1 MSKNYTM
8 EDMAEEGC
16 QTTVEV
22 GYLGYKFMYN
32 VLGFRD
38 LSDAYK
44 DFTLFRLDN
53 RIRKYLD
60 RYDDLTKEQRNIFN
74 KSLKSDPQNR
84 NYFYEFFEKA
94 RSTMYDMHSAL
105 LFRIL
110 VDFAKN
116 RELTY
121 FESNLLAN
129 INLLNDEDIRR
140 IYYFLSKNRAITS
153 LDESV
158 RFDIES
164 YEDIQTFNKCL
175 QLGIVIVYERGM
187 QFGEGQKI
195 AIQSKWCYLT
205 KGAFAML
212 KLLNDIIDD

>member
-16 QTTVEV
+16 QTTAEV
-22 GYLGYKFMYN
+22 SYLGYKFMYN
-32 VLGFRD
+32 ALGFRD

-60 RYDDLTKEQRNIFN
+60 RYDDLTKEQRNIFY

-84 NYFYEFFEKA
+84 NYFYEFFEKE

-110 VDFAKN
+110 VDFAKS

-140 IYYFLSKNRAITS
+140 IYYFLSKNRAISS

-205 KGAFAML
+205 KGASAML
-212 KLLNDIIDD
+212 KLLNDIMDD